1 MWLKNKIAQYKN
13 YKYGV
18 KHCTFNP
25 EGPGVVRIHLVP
37 PRFKLFGS
45 APHIVILNGYYLL
58 PIGYSWAILLSAF
71 IDEVNKYDGL
81 PIDNEAEYDI
91 FERTVNSAHR
101 VFPGIKK
108 NELEEDLDEVLTE
121 TAENRETVKS
131 RLKDVKRYDYCVD
144 LSPERSL
151 HLCFCDRGQDV
162 AVRIVPD
169 ERMEELI
176 HRYTEKTTVERS
188 DGIE

>member
-37 PRFKLFGS
+37 PKFKLFGS

-91 FERTVNSAHR
+91 FYALVQDNTVVDAVDGHA
-101 VFPGIKK
+101 VHLGDD
-108 NELEEDLDEVLTE
+108 ELHIIHQHQRQKTQQ
-121 TAENRETVKS
+121 K
-131 RLKDVKRYDYCVD
+131 
-144 LSPERSL
+144 
-151 HLCFCDRGQDV
+151 RGQVAQIVFVDV
-162 AVRIVPD
+162 LSKEHRITSF
-169 ERMEELI
+169 RI
-176 HRYTEKTTVERS
+176 IGRIIYFITT
-188 DGIE
+188 